1 MSCLPQNCL
10 LQLLQVPKEKSHKL
24 LGAKQ
29 KPRFG
34 SGGFQEKINVIC
46 VLGLNV
52 INDKV
57 GGPIGLATT
66 CLSDILQ
73 VFALTWFWCFL
84 LAIFSGTRYQ
94 VLFPLP
100 YLNSFVS
107 AQIALAN
114 YYMLLFSLQTA
125 GVQNP
130 DQ

>member
-1 MSCLPQNCL
+1 M
-10 LQLLQVPKEKSHKL
+10 
-24 LGAKQ
+24 AK
-29 KPRFG
+29 
-34 SGGFQEKINVIC
+34 
-46 VLGLNV
+46 
-52 INDKV
+52 
-57 GGPIGLATT
+57 TY
-66 CLSDILQ
+66 LSDILQ

-114 YYMLLFSLQTA
+114 YYMLLFGLQA
-125 GVQNP
+125 ASVQNP